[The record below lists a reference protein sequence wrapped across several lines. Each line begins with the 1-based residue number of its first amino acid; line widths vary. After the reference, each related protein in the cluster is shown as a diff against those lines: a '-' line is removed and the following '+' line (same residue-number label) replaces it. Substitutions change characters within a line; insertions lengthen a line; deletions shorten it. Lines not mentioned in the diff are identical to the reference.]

1 MSLGLI
7 YDPRKSPTSIR
18 SDLISI
24 DLDVMSDEAHD
35 WSNDVTE
42 NPVELGAPVA
52 DHIQPK
58 ADKLSITGLITNA
71 PIDPD
76 VAAQFPGEIDG
87 GLFSA
92 RLQTHFDW
100 LRELVKLRA
109 PLIVYTRYK
118 VYTDMA
124 LVSCNIS
131 RSTGVG
137 EALPFTLQFM
147 HIRLVQTQTVDVPPG
162 ISRKLDKKADA
173 ATAKK
178 TQPESKGGKQET
190 KAVTKEKQRSTLLRS
205 IGGNVTG
212 ALLPST

>member
-7 YDPRKSPTSIR
+7 YDPRKSPTSVR
-18 SDLISI
+18 SGLISI
-24 DLDVMSDEAHD
+24 DLDVMSDEVHE

-52 DHIQPK
+52 DHIQAK
-58 ADKLSITGLITNA
+58 ADKLTITGMITNA

-76 VAAQFPGEIDG
+76 VAAQFPGSIDG
-87 GLFSA
+87 GLYSA

-100 LRELVKLRA
+100 LKELVNLRET
-109 PLIVYTRYK
+109 LIVYTRYK

-131 RSTGVG
+131 RSTGLG

-162 ISRKLDKKADA
+162 ISRKIDKKIDA
-173 ATAKK
+173 ATANK
-178 TQPESKGGKQET
+178 TQPKANAGKVNQSSAET
-190 KAVTKEKQRSTLLRS
+190 SRLKKYEKVTTLAKS
-205 IGGNVTG
+205 I
-212 ALLPST
+212 LK

>member
-7 YDPRKSPTSIR
+7 YDPRKSPTSITN
-18 SDLISI
+18 DIITI
-24 DLDVMSDEAHD
+24 DLDVMSDEAHE

-42 NPVELGAPVA
+42 NPVELGAPVS

-76 VAAQFPGEIDG
+76 VAAQFPGTIDG

-92 RLQTHFDW
+92 RLQTHFDF
-100 LRELVKLRA
+100 LRSLTNFRA
-109 PLIVYTRYK
+109 PMTVYTRYK

-124 LVSCNIS
+124 LVYCSIS
-131 RSTGVG
+131 RSTGTG
-137 EALPFTLQFM
+137 EALPFALQFT

-162 ISRKLDKKADA
+162 ISRKMDKKADA
-173 ATAKK
+173 STSKK
-178 TQPESKGGKQET
+178 TQPEAKGGKTDAKE
-190 KAVTKEKQRSTLLRS
+190 VTKEKQKSTLLKS
-205 IGGNVTG
+205 IGSSVTG
-212 ALLPST
+212 SLLPG

>member
-7 YDPRKSPTSIR
+7 YDPRKSPTSIA

-35 WSNDVTE
+35 WSNEVTE

-52 DHIQPK
+52 DHIQPN

-76 VAAQFPGEIDG
+76 VAAQFPGSIDG

-100 LRELVKLRA
+100 LRELTKLRM
-109 PLIVYTRYK
+109 PLTVYTRYK

-124 LVSCNIS
+124 ITSCNIS
-131 RSTGVG
+131 RSTGTG
-137 EALPFTLQFM
+137 EALPFTLQFIN
-147 HIRLVQTQTVDVPPG
+147 IRLVKTQTVDVPPG
-162 ISRKLDKKADA
+162 ISSKLDKKADK
-173 ATAKK
+173 ATANKS
-178 TQPESKGGKQET
+178 QPEAKGGK
-190 KAVTKEKQRSTLLRS
+190 KDTKEAREAQKSTLLKS
-205 IGGNVTG
+205 ISGSITGG
-212 ALLPST
+212 LL

>member
-7 YDPRKSPTSIR
+7 YDPRKSPTSVR

-58 ADKLSITGLITNA
+58 ADKLSITGMITNA
-71 PIDPD
+71 PIDPE

-100 LRELVKLRA
+100 LRELVALRA

-124 LVSCNIS
+124 LVSCSIS
-131 RSTGVG
+131 RSTGLG

-162 ISRKLDKKADA
+162 ISRKMDKKTDA

-178 TQPESKGGKQET
+178 TQAESKAGKQET
-190 KAVTKEKQRSTLLRS
+190 KEVTKEKQKSTLLKS
-205 IGGNVTG
+205 MGTNITG
-212 ALLPST
+212 ALLPT